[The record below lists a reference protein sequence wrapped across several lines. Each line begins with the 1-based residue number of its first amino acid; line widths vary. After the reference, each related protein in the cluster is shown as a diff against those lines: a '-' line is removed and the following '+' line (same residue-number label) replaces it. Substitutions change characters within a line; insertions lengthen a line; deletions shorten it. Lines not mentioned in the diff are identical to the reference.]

1 MKHIEREV
9 IHNDLKMKEKFKI
22 WRLET
27 EILRLR
33 AIIDEYRT
41 VLEMEVEEQ
50 DGEMQQ

>member
-9 IHNDLKMKEKFKI
+9 IHNDQKMKEKFKV